1 MADTR
6 RILSQL
12 GHEPTKD
19 LQVNHPTTER
29 KKLVT
34 TAGSVAD
41 LPEKKLTFEALSK
54 LCMLPMEENQL
65 SPDQI

>member
-12 GHEPTKD
+12 GHEPTKAS
-19 LQVNHPTTER
+19 QVNNDTIE
-29 KKLVT
+29 KNKLVT

-41 LPEKKLTFEALSK
+41 LPTKKLTFEALSK
-54 LCMLPMEENQL
+54 LCMLPTEENQL